1 MQLLYRRL
9 DQMRAQTE
17 ALRDTYRHP
26 GDNTPGGRVQRDI
39 GYAHHS
45 ATLTGLNLA
54 EDRLCFGRLDRTD
67 GSEQHIGRLGIFEEG
82 TGDRQ
87 LLMDWRA
94 PSARP
99 FYVATAA
106 APLDVVRRRHLQ
118 VRRRQ
123 VRSLSDEYLD
133 TRPEALAALGV
144 SPAAVAATAGPAG
157 ESALLG
163 ALNAPRTGRMSD
175 IVSTIQ
181 AEQDRIIRAERAG
194 VLVVQGGP
202 GTGKTAVVLHRV
214 AFLLYTFRDLLANRG
229 VLVIG
234 PNQTFLSYIGQVL
247 PSLGENAVVLSTV
260 ADLFPGVR
268 ASGTEPVESAV
279 IKGRLSMVPVIANAV
294 LGRQRVPATATPVR
308 SAVGRLTIEP
318 GVWRAA
324 QRRAWGSR
332 LPHNRARGIF
342 VRTVINGL
350 ARQVAAGHRVG
361 LGAEIPF
368 TEDDLADART
378 ELRADDAVRMALA
391 GVWPALTAPAL
402 LADLFARPA
411 ALRFAS
417 PGLSER
423 QRQALARP
431 AGSPFT
437 PADVPLLDE
446 VAELLGEI
454 PAGAAAAPPEP
465 DVADYAQDVL
475 DMLAQEH
482 PDAEADTGTAGADGA
497 TGPVAAGDL
506 LALRGAGTELTSTS
520 ERAAA
525 DREWTY
531 GHVVVDEA
539 QELSPMAWRLVL
551 RRCPVRSMTVVGDIA
566 QTGDPA
572 GVRSWSAAL
581 RPHVQNSFRVEE
593 LTVNY
598 RTPVEITAVAD
609 RVLARIDPTLRP
621 PEAVRSTGIA
631 PWWRQ
636 VPAEKLVAA
645 TMTAVLE
652 ELDRADEQNLA
663 VVVPRTLQAPMAA
676 ALAAASLA
684 AAMPAAPPADRSGV
698 AGVDQPA
705 GRPIAELRDPAV
717 VLTVAEVKGLEFDV
731 VLLIEPDLIEAE
743 SPQGRSDVYV
753 ALTRATQRL
762 GVLYSGAEPAIAG

>member
-1 MQLLYRRL
+1 
-9 DQMRAQTE
+9 MRAQTE

-67 GSEQHIGRLGIFEEG
+67 GSEVHIGRLGIFEEG
-82 TGDRQ
+82 LGDRQ

-94 PSARP
+94 PSARA

-106 APLDVVRRRHLQ
+106 TPMGIVRRRHLQ
-118 VRRRQ
+118 VRRRK

-133 TRPEALAALGV
+133 TAPEALAKLGV
-144 SPAAVAATAGPAG
+144 TAAQVAATAGPAG
-157 ESALLG
+157 ESALLN

-202 GTGKTAVVLHRV
+202 GTGKTAVALHRV

-234 PNQTFLSYIGQVL
+234 PNRTFLSYIGQVL

-260 ADLFPGVR
+260 AELFPGVS
-268 ASGTEPVESAV
+268 ATGTEPAESAV
-279 IKGRLSMVPVIANAV
+279 IKGRLSMVAVLANAV
-294 LGRQRVPATATPVR
+294 LDRQRVPTVATPVVTG
-308 SAVGRLTIEP
+308 SGRLVIEP
-318 GVWRAA
+318 GLWRAA

-350 ARQVAAGHRVG
+350 ARQVAAGHRRG
-361 LGAEIPF
+361 LGAEILF
-368 TEDDLADART
+368 TEEDLADART
-378 ELRADDAVRMALA
+378 ELRDDDAVRAALA
-391 GVWPALTAPAL
+391 SVWPALTATQL
-402 LADLFARPA
+402 LADLFARPQAMRVA
-411 ALRFAS
+411 A
-417 PGLSER
+417 PGLSQR
-423 QRQALARP
+423 QRQALHRP
-431 AGSPFT
+431 ADAAFT

-446 VAELLGEI
+446 AAELLGEI
-454 PAGAAAAPPEP
+454 PAGAAPPQAEP
-465 DVADYAQDVL
+465 DVADYAKDVL
-475 DMLAQEH
+475 DMLAQAH
-482 PDAEADTGTAGADGA
+482 PDAEAATGTDDVDTS

-506 LALRGAGTELTSTS
+506 LALRGAGVELTSTA

-551 RRCPVRSMTVVGDIA
+551 RRCPVRSMTVVGDTA

-572 GVRSWSAAL
+572 GAHSWEKVLA
-581 RPHVQNSFRVEE
+581 PQVQPLRVEE

-598 RTPVEITAVAD
+598 RTPVEITAIAD
-609 RVLARIDPTLRP
+609 RVLARIDPALRP

-645 TMTAVLE
+645 TITAVLE

-663 VVVPRTLQAPMAA
+663 VLVPRALRTEMWQ
-676 ALAAASLA
+676 ALAV
-684 AAMPAAPPADRSGV
+684 SG
-698 AGVDQPA
+698 A
-705 GRPIAELRDPAV
+705 GRPRTGPDRAGSPRPPDRSPPDLRAPAV
-717 VLTVAEVKGLEFDV
+717 VLTVDQAKGLEFDV
-731 VLLIEPDLIEAE
+731 VLLVEPDLIEAE

-762 GVLYSGAEPAIAG
+762 GVLYSGPEPAIAG